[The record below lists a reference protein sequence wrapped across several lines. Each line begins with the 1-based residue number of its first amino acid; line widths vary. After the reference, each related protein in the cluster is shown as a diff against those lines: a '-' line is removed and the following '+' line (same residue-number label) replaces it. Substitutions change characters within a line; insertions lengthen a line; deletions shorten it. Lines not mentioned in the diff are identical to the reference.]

1 MSANTNNVD
10 KREPGKFGKIFNF
23 ITSLFSVLIISIALS
38 IFIEWL
44 GIVFDWW
51 SLPKHYHA
59 KNMFDS
65 EISWVL
71 GDFLS
76 NNVFYKDTFLHIF
89 EWSYYWAIKQTGLEW
104 LSNNSDYLM
113 QYILAAIYI
122 IQLVIIRLIIIVC
135 AIPAFIALNIFFVA
149 DGLFIRQLRKL
160 SGATESAY
168 IYHHSKR
175 WIKPLIGLPIV
186 LLLASPWSI
195 HPSIFILFVSLVP
208 GLFLWM
214 SVAYFKKHL

>member
-1 MSANTNNVD
+1 MSADNNKPE
-10 KREPGKFGKIFNF
+10 KRPGKFGKLLNF
-23 ITSLFSVLIISIALS
+23 IVSVFGVLIISIFLS
-38 IFIEWL
+38 IVIEWL

-51 SLPKHYHA
+51 QLPQHYHA
-59 KNMFDS
+59 KNMFDA
-65 EISWVL
+65 ELNWAL

-76 NNVFYKDTFLHIF
+76 NNLFYKNTFLHIF
-89 EWSYYWAIKQTGLEW
+89 EKSYYWMIRQTGLEW
-104 LSNNSDYLM
+104 LSNNSDYLV

-122 IQLVIIRLIIIVC
+122 IQVVIVRLIVIIC
-135 AIPAFIALNIFFVA
+135 AIPVFIVLNIFFIT

-186 LLLASPWSI
+186 LLLSSPWSV
-195 HPSIFILFVSLVP
+195 HPSIFILFVSIVP
-208 GLFLWM
+208 GFFVWM
-214 SVAYFKKHL
+214 SAAYFKKHL